1 MSSNRSRK
9 ATAARRS
16 RPPRPLP
23 KGNTLFTPTASPGR
37 QVLEQRSATSLLWL
51 HQLPPW
57 LPPVLAVVLLIGG
70 LALSGWTGGAALIG
84 LALVLAW
91 LAVISWPRLSA
102 QGRLLRAVVI
112 GGVLVLAII
121 RGLH

>member
-1 MSSNRSRK
+1 LSSNRSRK

-23 KGNTLFTPTASPGR
+23 KGSTLFTPAASPGR

-51 HQLPPW
+51 HQLPAW
-57 LPPVLAVVLLIGG
+57 VPPILAVILLIGG
-70 LALSGWTGGAALIG
+70 LALKGWAGGAALIG
-84 LALVLAW
+84 LALVLGW

-102 QGRLLRAVVI
+102 PGRLLRVVVI
-112 GGVLVLAII
+112 GGVLVLAVI